1 MFCHDIFRQP
11 AHAGREPHAG
21 VDRRVLQG
29 GAVMRRVL
37 AKVPASTANLG
48 PGFDALGMA
57 LSLYSWIEVA
67 EADDGKARLELFGK
81 ELAGVSAD
89 GDNLIWKAVR
99 RVFDEA
105 GVPLPALHIGFCTE
119 IPLARGLGSSANAI
133 VGGLAAANALIGSP
147 LPDARLFEIA
157 TSLEGHPDNVGACLF
172 GGIVAATWDGVRARH
187 VRLDPPENLEV
198 LVAIPAFHLRTEQA
212 RHALPDTY
220 SRADAVFNIGR
231 SSLLVAAL
239 AAGRLDLLG
248 FAMQDRLHQPYRAAL
263 IPGMAKILAEAPEHG
278 ALGAALSGAGPTML
292 AFVDSESP
300 RKAELEHFLHGA
312 FAAENIAAATL
323 WLKPAASGPEFI
335 EPGEDAVRVPL
346 VERIKGEVRA

>member
-1 MFCHDIFRQP
+1 
-11 AHAGREPHAG
+11 
-21 VDRRVLQG
+21 
-29 GAVMRRVL
+29 MRRVL

-67 EADDGKARLELFGK
+67 ETDDGKARLELFGK

-278 ALGAALSGAGPTML
+278 ALGAALSGAGPTLL
-292 AFVDSESP
+292 ALVDARSG
-300 RKAELEHFLHGA
+300 RNDDLEA
-312 FAAENIAAATL
+312 FMIDTL
-323 WLKPAASGPEFI
+323 RASGIPARTMWLKPEGRGVAILTPDDKSCTFI
-335 EPGEDAVRVPL
+335 EKL
-346 VERIKGEVRA
+346 KGELQA

>member
-1 MFCHDIFRQP
+1 
-11 AHAGREPHAG
+11 
-21 VDRRVLQG
+21 
-29 GAVMRRVL
+29 MRRVL

-57 LSLYSWIEVA
+57 LSLYSWIEMA
-67 EADDGKARLELFGK
+67 EADDGRDRIELFGK
-81 ELAGVSAD
+81 ELTGLPAG
-89 GDNLIWKAVR
+89 GDNLIWQAAK

-105 GVPLPALHIGFCTE
+105 GAPMPALHIALYTD

-147 LPDARLFEIA
+147 LPAARLLEIA
-157 TSLEGHPDNVGACLF
+157 SSLEGHPDNVAACLF
-172 GGIVAATWDGVRARH
+172 GGIVAASWDGARAEH
-187 VRLDPPENLEV
+187 VRIEPPPNLEV
-198 LVAIPAFHLRTEQA
+198 LVAIPDFTLRTERA

-239 AAGRLDLLG
+239 AAGRLDLLK

-292 AFVDSESP
+292 AFVDSNSP
-300 RKAELEHFLHGA
+300 RKAELERFLKGT
-312 FAAENIAAATL
+312 FAAEQIAAETL
-323 WLKPAASGPEFI
+323 WLKPAANGPEI
-335 EPGEDAVRVPL
+335 AEPGEDAARVPL
-346 VERIKGEVRA
+346 IERIKGEVRA